1 MEAVARARVPD
12 FDSAVAAAGED
23 PAAIL
28 READAVDEG
37 GVASEFLEERR
48 REGRRGVSVD

>member
-1 MEAVARARVPD
+1 MKAVARARVPD

-37 GVASEFLEERR
+37 GVASEFLKERR
-48 REGRRGVSVD
+48 REGGRRGSVD